1 MASSAQL
8 GFRRTLVL
16 HQGLGAVEK
25 SGLASCAGVSFGK
38 RFAPVTLN
46 CRRIGGRFAGAG
58 VVKSVVSVENY
69 ITEASSLGEITKG
82 DFPILDQEVNGYK
95 LVYLDNAATSQKPAS
110 VLKALRD
117 YYEGYNANVHR
128 GIHALSAKATDEY
141 ELARKKVADF
151 INAPSDR
158 EIVFTRNASEAINLV
173 AYTWGLTNLKEGD
186 EVVLSVAE
194 HHSNIVPWQL
204 VAQKTGAKLRF
215 VELTPEET
223 LDLEQLK
230 GFLNE
235 RTKLVTTFHVSN
247 VLGCVNPIADIVQ
260 WSHAVGAKVLVD
272 ACQSVPHMPVD
283 VQGLGGDFLVASS
296 HKMCG
301 PTGMGFLWGTTEILE
316 SMPPFLG
323 GGEMIVDVF
332 LDRSTYASPPSRFE
346 AGTPA
351 IGEAIG
357 LGAALDYL
365 NKIGMDRVHK
375 YEMELSKY
383 LYDSLSKVPG
393 VRIYGP
399 PVGPNGENR
408 ASLCAFNVEGIH
420 ATDLSTFLDQ
430 QHGIAVRSGHHCTQ
444 PLHRHLGI
452 NASARASLYFYNTT
466 DEVDT
471 FIKGLQD
478 TIDFF
483 TAFNG

>member
-1 MASSAQL
+1 MATTQL
-8 GFRRTLVL
+8 GVHVALPQCQPRASLDHRTSLGSCNRARIW
-16 HQGLGAVEK
+16 HQ
-25 SGLASCAGVSFGK
+25 
-38 RFAPVTLN
+38 FAPATLK
-46 CRRIGGRFAGAG
+46 CERAGASALFVRKAAA
-58 VVKSVVSVENY
+58 VVPVENY
-69 ITEASSLGEITKG
+69 VSASPSLGEITKG

-95 LVYLDNAATSQKPAS
+95 LVYLDNAATSQKPAA
-110 VLKALRD
+110 VLKALQG

-128 GIHALSAKATDEY
+128 GVHALSARATDEY
-141 ELARKKVADF
+141 EAARRKVAEF

-158 EIVFTRNASEAINLV
+158 DVVFTRNASEAINLV
-173 AYTWGLTNLKEGD
+173 ANTWGLTNLKEGD
-186 EVVLSVAE
+186 EIVLSVAE

-204 VAQKTGAKLRF
+204 VAQKTGAVLRF
-215 VELTPEET
+215 VELTSEET

-235 RTKLVTTFHVSN
+235 RTKLVSTFHVSN
-247 VLGCVNPIADIVQ
+247 VLGCINPIEDIVK
-260 WSHAVGAKVLVD
+260 WSHAVGAKVLID

-283 VQGLGGDFLVASS
+283 VQALGGDFLVASS

-301 PTGMGFLWGTTEILE
+301 PTGMGFLWGKAEILE

-351 IGEAIG
+351 IGEAVG
-357 LGAALDYL
+357 LGAAVDYL
-365 NKIGMDRVHK
+365 NKIGMDRVHE

-383 LYDSLSKVPG
+383 LYESLSKIPSVK
-393 VRIYGP
+393 IYGP
-399 PVGPNGENR
+399 PAGARGERR

-452 NASARASLYFYNTT
+452 NASARASLYFYNTI

-471 FIKGLQD
+471 FIAGLKD

-483 TAFNG
+483 SSFK